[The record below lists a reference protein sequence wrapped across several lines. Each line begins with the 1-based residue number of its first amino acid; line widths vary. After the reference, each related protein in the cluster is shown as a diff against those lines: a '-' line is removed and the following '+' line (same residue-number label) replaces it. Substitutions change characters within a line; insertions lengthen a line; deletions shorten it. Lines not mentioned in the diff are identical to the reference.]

1 MINQNL
7 GISWVGKKI
16 ADRFDVIKAIS
27 NNGMGVVFLAFDN
40 NLQKNVILKTP
51 LIKDSSIK
59 SEITE
64 RFIREVYA
72 LTTLEHPFIVPSFM
86 RAFIKIILLRF
97 PDISTAVIFAIRSI
111 MQLLTTRP

>member
-51 LIKDSSIK
+51 LI
-59 SEITE
+59 
-64 RFIREVYA
+64 
-72 LTTLEHPFIVPSFM
+72 
-86 RAFIKIILLRF
+86 
-97 PDISTAVIFAIRSI
+97 
-111 MQLLTTRP
+111 